1 MHDIAIKASN
11 LTRRFG
17 SFTAVNS
24 ISLEVFRGE
33 VFGFLGANGAGKTT
47 AIRMFTGLLKP
58 SSGEAWVGGHSIH
71 DDPRAIKKII
81 GYMSQK
87 FSLYEELRVEENL
100 DFFAGAYN
108 LNPAEAQ
115 ARKEELLEQFG
126 LAQWRH
132 RLTKSLPL
140 GYKQRLALSCALI
153 HKPQIL
159 FLDEPTGGVDPIA
172 RRNFWDIIHRLAA
185 AGATV
190 FVTTHYMDEAEY
202 CHRISIM
209 NKGEIIALGSPVEL
223 KQQFSQATIQELFLH
238 AVREQN

>member
-1 MHDIAIKASN
+1 MGDIAIKARN

-17 SFTAVNS
+17 TFTAVNG

-47 AIRMFTGLLKP
+47 AIRMFTGLLRP
-58 SSGEAWVGGHSIH
+58 SSGDAWIGSLSIG

-108 LNPAEAQ
+108 LSPAETQ

-126 LAQWRH
+126 LAEWRR
-132 RLTKSLPL
+132 RLTKLLPL

-172 RRNFWDIIHRLAA
+172 RRNFWNIIHHLAA
-185 AGATV
+185 NGATV

-209 NKGEIIALGSPVEL
+209 NKGEIVALGSPVAL
-223 KQQFSQATIQELFLH
+223 KERYARTTIQELFLH
-238 AVREQN
+238 LIESQN